1 MPLSMNPQEFYEFLK
16 RGTLNAGIGDAG
28 VHSTAN
34 GSFIEAVDVSRTLY
48 LHATTDISFGECSF
62 GIPEVYTLMRYF
74 KNCKEDEVSAVI
86 NDNRMIVS
94 SGKSTLKYLL
104 GDIRLIQSVSEDI
117 ITDGSDFEDVLA
129 LPYHI
134 ALTPEHIDTFSSLY
148 SMVKPQQV
156 RVTMGSRGRVILDAG
171 RDTENKFDVVLG
183 GAESSGGGYEEVNV
197 LLLGSV
203 FASVLDILD
212 KKFPATL
219 YFNNEIVAVIQ
230 ERNLWAMQPITE

>member
-1 MPLSMNPQEFYEFLK
+1 
-16 RGTLNAGIGDAG
+16 
-28 VHSTAN
+28 
-34 GSFIEAVDVSRTLY
+34 
-48 LHATTDISFGECSF
+48 
-62 GIPEVYTLMRYF
+62 
-74 KNCKEDEVSAVI
+74 
-86 NDNRMIVS
+86 
-94 SGKSTLKYLL
+94 LL

-134 ALTPEHIDTFSSLY
+134 ALTPVHIDTFNKLY
-148 SMVKPQQV
+148 SMIKPQQV

-183 GAESSGGGYEEVNV
+183 GAETSVDSYEEVSV

-212 KKFPATL
+212 ERFPATM